1 MILIKTVLGN
11 IDDREWAERLSAAD
25 TDLLEIDQWE
35 AQKSRFRK
43 TTAKGVEIAVSI
55 DRGTHI
61 RDGDVLLWDAEAR
74 SALVARIELRD
85 VMIVHL
91 DELMSLAPKVAMR
104 TCVELG
110 HAMGNQHWPALV
122 KDTVVYVPL
131 TVDRKVMASVMN
143 THRFEG
149 IRYEFVPGRDVIPY
163 LAPHESRRLFGGAEG
178 PVHSHTH
185 ESYAGLES
193 ESGRVTDIRRCVS
206 MPIRELRDKHRRQRP
221 VLRMTI
227 ENDGVDASSSA
238 AFLSRMLQF
247 GDSMFPIGA
256 FAFSSGLESAIQEG
270 VVTNAAT
277 LRAFAR
283 TALEQAARGD
293 CIALIAAHRA
303 ATAGDVDT
311 LARIDAQV
319 YARKLSDEAR
329 TMSVRMGKK
338 FTEMG
343 VEVVGAPL
351 LRTWRECIEKSV
363 TPGCYP
369 IALAINFAVQDLPAS
384 QAFVVH
390 QYGVATTILG
400 AALRLMK
407 VSHIE
412 TQKILYELTGQA
424 AGMYEAAAAARL
436 SDMAGFAPLTEI
448 LAAVHTRAHVRLFM
462 S

>member
-1 MILIKTVLGN
+1 
-11 IDDREWAERLSAAD
+11 
-25 TDLLEIDQWE
+25 
-35 AQKSRFRK
+35 
-43 TTAKGVEIAVSI
+43 
-55 DRGTHI
+55 
-61 RDGDVLLWDAEAR
+61 
-74 SALVARIELRD
+74 
-85 VMIVHL
+85 
-91 DELMSLAPKVAMR
+91 
-104 TCVELG
+104 
-110 HAMGNQHWPALV
+110 
-122 KDTVVYVPL
+122 
-131 TVDRKVMASVMN
+131 
-143 THRFEG
+143 
-149 IRYEFVPGRDVIPY
+149 
-163 LAPHESRRLFGGAEG
+163 
-178 PVHSHTH
+178 
-185 ESYAGLES
+185 
-193 ESGRVTDIRRCVS
+193 
-206 MPIRELRDKHRRQRP
+206 
-221 VLRMTI
+221 MTI
-227 ENDGVDASSSA
+227 ANDGVEVSRSA

-256 FAFSSGLESAIQEG
+256 FAFSSGLESAIQKG
-270 VVTNAAT
+270 VVTNTAT
-277 LRAFAR
+277 LRAFTR

-343 VEVVGAPL
+343 VAVVGAPL
-351 LRTWRECIEKSV
+351 LHTWRECIETFV

-384 QAFVVH
+384 QAFAVH

-412 TQKILYELTGQA
+412 TQTILYELTGQT

-436 SDMAGFAPLTEI
+436 SDMASFAPLAEI
-448 LAAVHTRAHVRLFM
+448 LAAVHTGAHVRLFM